1 MGVTN
6 GASEEA
12 APGCTES
19 SKNRKSAVTMKQIIR
34 VASHVKQTRLVD
46 RCGSEATAG
55 EMDGKN
61 RENGCPP
68 EEKGSR
74 REVGG
79 SLSAGEQYGRSG
91 ASVWSTFQFYLRQV
105 G

>member
-1 MGVTN
+1 M
-6 GASEEA
+6 
-12 APGCTES
+12 
-19 SKNRKSAVTMKQIIR
+19 
-34 VASHVKQTRLVD
+34 ASHVKQTRLVD
-46 RCGSEATAG
+46 RCGSEAAAG
-55 EMDGKN
+55 EMDKKK
-61 RENGCPP
+61 RENGCPL

-91 ASVWSTFQFYLRQV
+91 ASVSTNFHFYLRQV